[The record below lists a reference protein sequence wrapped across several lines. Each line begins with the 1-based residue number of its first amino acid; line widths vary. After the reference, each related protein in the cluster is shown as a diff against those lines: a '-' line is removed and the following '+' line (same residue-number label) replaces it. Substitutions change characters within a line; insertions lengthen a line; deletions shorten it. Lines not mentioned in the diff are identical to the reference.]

1 MVNQKFGAI
10 LNMRTNKKNKRILS
24 ADASASL
31 SLIIAR
37 IVYGVNWFNVSAI
50 FPLIALEFSKDVSLL
65 GSISAAFFI
74 GIGLLQIPAGI
85 FAVKYNPRISAIA
98 GITISST
105 AVLLCGVVFSSSQLI
120 WLRFIVGFGMAF
132 FFSSAVILIARY
144 GKRGFPGFS
153 IGVMNSAHSM
163 GGIIGIFAWIIIAQ
177 MVGWRLSLI
186 LSGILGLVTALLMII
201 TIPRS
206 NTTLRYDARM
216 DNKHYQPAIK
226 TEKFKI
232 SDALRVL
239 SNRTLVCLGIILI
252 GIQAA
257 WAVEL
262 TFIVI
267 YLENLGVLAE
277 IAGIIA
283 SLPLIFAIVSAP
295 LIGGFYD
302 KVRDTRTVLL
312 ICGVGTSMA
321 IAGLS
326 LGSLYLIITS
336 VILTGFFSGGA
347 FTVVYEKART
357 LLIEGI
363 PDHRNNATTTLEA
376 NRRNNRDK
384 GNLINNP
391 SYYDTL
397 KVAWVNGLSLI
408 GVLWMPIAFSYIAE
422 ESSFELAWI
431 LSAIVTALFI
441 LVPISKLSK

>member
-1 MVNQKFGAI
+1 MD
-10 LNMRTNKKNKRILS
+10 MRPNKKNKRILS
-24 ADASASL
+24 SDAEASF

-37 IVYGVNWFNVSAI
+37 IVYGINWFNISAI
-50 FPLIALEFSKDVSLL
+50 FPLIAVEFNKDVSLL
-65 GSISAAFFI
+65 GSIAAAFFM
-74 GIGLLQIPAGI
+74 GIGLMQIPAGI
-85 FAVKYNPRISAIA
+85 FAAKYNPRISAII
-98 GITISST
+98 GIIISST
-105 AVLLCGVVFSSSQLI
+105 AALLCGLVFSSSQLI

-153 IGVMNSAHSM
+153 IGIMNSAHSM
-163 GGIIGIFAWIIIAQ
+163 GGIIGIFVWIIIAQ
-177 MVGWRLSLI
+177 MVGWRLSLV
-186 LSGILGLVTALLMII
+186 LSGVLGLVTALLMIK

-206 NTTLRYDARM
+206 NTTLGHDARM
-216 DNKHYQPAIK
+216 ENKDYQPARK
-226 TEKFKI
+226 GEKLKI

-239 SNRTLVCLGIILI
+239 SNGTLFYLGLVLI
-252 GIQAA
+252 GVQAA

-267 YLENLGVLAE
+267 YLQNLGFSAE
-277 IAGIIA
+277 LAGIIA
-283 SLPLIFAIVSAP
+283 SLPLILAIVSAP

-302 KVRDTRTVLL
+302 KVRDTRRVLV
-312 ICGVGTSMA
+312 ICGIGTSMA

-347 FTVVYEKART
+347 FTVVYEKARS

-363 PDHRNNATTTLEA
+363 PDHRNNSRKTIEV
-376 NRRNNRDK
+376 NRRNIHDK
-384 GNLINNP
+384 DNLLNNP

-408 GVLWMPIAFSYIAE
+408 GVLWMPIVFSYVAE
-422 ESSFELAWI
+422 ERSYELAWI
-431 LSAIVTALFI
+431 LSAVITALFI